1 VLAPDGRQAVG
12 GGHAEGDAVFSF
24 DHLVGSRH
32 ADVLGGDARR
42 NHITGGGGGDTL
54 RGMGGDDIFMFG
66 AADLLG
72 LPARIMDFHPAAA
85 PEVERD
91 GLSLRLIDAVAGGA
105 DDAFV
110 FIGTAPFTAAGQLRT
125 WFDGFD
131 TWVEGNTAAGVETA
145 ELRIRLVGADFS
157 ALLGPADFAL

>member
-1 VLAPDGRQAVG
+1 
-12 GGHAEGDAVFSF
+12 
-24 DHLVGSRH
+24 
-32 ADVLGGDARR
+32 
-42 NHITGGGGGDTL
+42 
-54 RGMGGDDIFMFG
+54 
-66 AADLLG
+66 
-72 LPARIMDFHPAAA
+72 
-85 PEVERD
+85 VERD